1 MKVKFRKRIISLI
14 TCTAIA
20 LSCVT
25 MSGFAAFADD
35 DDEGGERTYV
45 TESSWEMTVPQIF
58 VYTENGNGT
67 ELQKEDGYQSAK
79 IFIKDTDGSMLT
91 DDCSFK
97 VRGNT
102 TALSWITKKPY
113 TFKFGK
119 KKDVLGLGKGK
130 KWALIANAFDPS
142 MLRNYTVF
150 SLAQEMG
157 LSYTSNFKAVEVWVD
172 DSFRGFYFLFEPVQE
187 GKDRVDIDIESNNG
201 MKDFLIEYEYN
212 RDEEGVTYIKS
223 NGYRFALSEPEEPN
237 EEQLAY
243 IQEKVDTLTSAILS
257 KNYETMAS
265 VTNIESF
272 AKLYLVNE
280 FVKNVDSNYS
290 SVYYYYKDGV
300 FYAGPPWDY
309 DLASGNVNASSSKSY
324 EHAST
329 PDRLY
334 TAYTNLFYHLMM
346 RNEFREDV
354 RKVYSEHYAFFKN
367 IYSEGGLIDGLL
379 AKYGDVFSRNF
390 NEAGWDVSKRYTI
403 QMRTPEPTFD
413 ENVSFLKNWY
423 REHNAWLGNTLA
435 VYGVNVRTFSQRLN
449 DPHKLSVSVD
459 ILNTSSVKDLTV
471 ELYAEE
477 PMYFKKTLT
486 LSDAENVWKY
496 TSRKNYSYSI
506 ELPGWMVTEN
516 VKVKLVTPDVT
527 SQLELQDYSIE
538 IPKDGDAV
546 ELKVGDANLDGAI
559 TVDDATEIQK
569 IAADLA
575 VADDKIKAVADINAD
590 GAIDITEATKIQQSL
605 AEICNDGYAGN
616 IGKVFKY

>member
-1 MKVKFRKRIISLI
+1 MKRTLALI
-14 TCTAIA
+14 LALTALFSFLCIP
-20 LSCVT
+20 T
-25 MSGFAAFADD
+25 AANAA
-35 DDEGGERTYV
+35 EN
-45 TESSWEMTVPQIF
+45 STVPKIEI
-58 VYTENGNGT
+58 TTDAGNGLSL
-67 ELQKEDGYQSAK
+67 EKADGYVGAHIK
-79 IFIKDTDGSMLT
+79 IIDADGSVK
-91 DDCSFK
+91 DDAITLK
-97 VRGNT
+97 VRGNS
-102 TALSWITKKPY
+102 TAMEHVTKKSFN
-113 TFKFGK
+113 FKFAK
-119 KKDVLGLGKGK
+119 KTEVLGMGKGK
-130 KWALIANAFDPS
+130 KWALLANCFDPTLMRNYIAFDIARE
-142 MLRNYTVF
+142 LDID
-150 SLAQEMG
+150 
-157 LSYTSNFKAVEVWVD
+157 YTSNQKYVELWVD
-172 DSFRGFYFLFEPVQE
+172 GVFKGCYTLMEPVQE

-527 SQLELQDYSIE
+527 SQLEPQDYSIE

>member
-1 MKVKFRKRIISLI
+1 MKKIISLLLCAAVFAGLFCI
-14 TCTAIA
+14 QVNAAENGEAENGELTVPRVY
-20 LSCVT
+20 VT
-25 MSGFAAFADD
+25 T
-35 DDEGGERTYV
+35 DEG
-45 TESSWEMTVPQIF
+45 
-58 VYTENGNGT
+58 NGNSIV
-67 ELQKEDGYQSAK
+67 KADGYVGASVK
-79 IFIKDTDGSMLT
+79 IEDVDGSVLE
-91 DDCSFK
+91 DKASFK
-97 VRGNT
+97 VRGNS
-102 TALSWITKKPY
+102 TALAEKKPF
-113 TFKFGK
+113 TFKFAK
-119 KKDVLGLGKGK
+119 KKDVLGMGKGK
-130 KWALIANAFDPS
+130 KWALLANCFDPTLMRNYIAFDIARE
-142 MLRNYTVF
+142 LDID
-150 SLAQEMG
+150 
-157 LSYTSNFKAVEVWVD
+157 YTSNQKYVELWVD
-172 DSFRGFYFLFEPVQE
+172 GVFKGCYTLMEPVQE

-413 ENVSFLKNWY
+413 ENVS
-423 REHNAWLGNTLA
+423 HNAWLGNTLA

>member
-1 MKVKFRKRIISLI
+1 MKKIISLLLCAAVFAGLFCI
-14 TCTAIA
+14 QVNAAENGEAENGELTVPRVY
-20 LSCVT
+20 VT
-25 MSGFAAFADD
+25 T
-35 DDEGGERTYV
+35 DEG
-45 TESSWEMTVPQIF
+45 
-58 VYTENGNGT
+58 NGNSIV
-67 ELQKEDGYQSAK
+67 KADGYVGASVK
-79 IFIKDTDGSMLT
+79 IEDVDGSVLE
-91 DDCSFK
+91 DKASFK
-97 VRGNT
+97 VRGNS
-102 TALSWITKKPY
+102 TALAEKKPF
-113 TFKFGK
+113 TFKFAK
-119 KKDVLGLGKGK
+119 KKDVLGMGKGK
-130 KWALIANAFDPS
+130 KWALLANCFDPTLMRNYIAFDIARE
-142 MLRNYTVF
+142 LDID
-150 SLAQEMG
+150 
-157 LSYTSNFKAVEVWVD
+157 YTSNQKYVELWVD
-172 DSFRGFYFLFEPVQE
+172 GVFKGCYTLMEPVQE

-527 SQLELQDYSIE
+527 SQLEPQDYSIE

-575 VADDKIKAVADINAD
+575 VADDKIKVVADINAD

>member
-1 MKVKFRKRIISLI
+1 MKKIISLLLCAAVFAGLFCI
-14 TCTAIA
+14 QVNAAENGEAENGELTVPRVY
-20 LSCVT
+20 VT
-25 MSGFAAFADD
+25 T
-35 DDEGGERTYV
+35 DEG
-45 TESSWEMTVPQIF
+45 
-58 VYTENGNGT
+58 NGNSIV
-67 ELQKEDGYQSAK
+67 KADGYVGASVK
-79 IFIKDTDGSMLT
+79 IEDVDGSVLE
-91 DDCSFK
+91 DKASFK
-97 VRGNT
+97 VRGNS
-102 TALSWITKKPY
+102 TALAEKKPF
-113 TFKFGK
+113 TFKFAK
-119 KKDVLGLGKGK
+119 KKDVLGMGKGK
-130 KWALIANAFDPS
+130 KWALLANCFDPTLMRNYIAFDIARE
-142 MLRNYTVF
+142 LDID
-150 SLAQEMG
+150 
-157 LSYTSNFKAVEVWVD
+157 YTSNQKYVELWVD
-172 DSFRGFYFLFEPVQE
+172 GVFKGCYTLMEPVQE

-449 DPHKLSVSVD
+449 DPHKFSVSVD

-527 SQLELQDYSIE
+527 SQLEPQDYSIE

>member
-1 MKVKFRKRIISLI
+1 MFKMKKIISLLLCAAVFAGLFCI
-14 TCTAIA
+14 QVNAAENGELTVPRVY
-20 LSCVT
+20 VT
-25 MSGFAAFADD
+25 T
-35 DDEGGERTYV
+35 DEG
-45 TESSWEMTVPQIF
+45 
-58 VYTENGNGT
+58 NGNSIV
-67 ELQKEDGYQSAK
+67 KADGYVGASVK
-79 IFIKDTDGSMLT
+79 IEDVDGSVLE
-91 DDCSFK
+91 DKASFK
-97 VRGNT
+97 VRGNS
-102 TALSWITKKPY
+102 TALAEKKPF
-113 TFKFGK
+113 TFKFAK
-119 KKDVLGLGKGK
+119 KKDVLGMGKGK
-130 KWALIANAFDPS
+130 KWALLANCFDPTLMRNYIAFDIARE
-142 MLRNYTVF
+142 LDID
-150 SLAQEMG
+150 
-157 LSYTSNFKAVEVWVD
+157 YTSNQKYVELWVD
-172 DSFRGFYFLFEPVQE
+172 GVFKGCYTLMEPVQE

-527 SQLELQDYSIE
+527 SQLEPQDYSIE

>member
-1 MKVKFRKRIISLI
+1 MKKIISLLLCAAVFAGLFCI
-14 TCTAIA
+14 QVNAAENGEAENGELTVPRVY
-20 LSCVT
+20 VT
-25 MSGFAAFADD
+25 T
-35 DDEGGERTYV
+35 DEG
-45 TESSWEMTVPQIF
+45 
-58 VYTENGNGT
+58 NGNSIV
-67 ELQKEDGYQSAK
+67 KADGYVGASVK
-79 IFIKDTDGSMLT
+79 IEDVDGSVLE
-91 DDCSFK
+91 DKASFK
-97 VRGNT
+97 VRGNS
-102 TALSWITKKPY
+102 TALAEKKPF
-113 TFKFGK
+113 TFKFAK
-119 KKDVLGLGKGK
+119 KKDVLGMGKGK
-130 KWALIANAFDPS
+130 KWALLANCFDPTLMRNYIAFDIARE
-142 MLRNYTVF
+142 LDID
-150 SLAQEMG
+150 
-157 LSYTSNFKAVEVWVD
+157 YTSNQKYVELWVD
-172 DSFRGFYFLFEPVQE
+172 GVFKGCYTLMEPVQE

-527 SQLELQDYSIE
+527 SQLEPQDYSIE

-590 GAIDITEATKIQQSL
+590 GAIDITEGEL
-605 AEICNDGYAGN
+605 RVE
-616 IGKVFKY
+616 

>member
-1 MKVKFRKRIISLI
+1 MKKIISLLLCAAVFAGLFCI
-14 TCTAIA
+14 QVNAAENGEAENGELTVPRVY
-20 LSCVT
+20 VT
-25 MSGFAAFADD
+25 T
-35 DDEGGERTYV
+35 DEG
-45 TESSWEMTVPQIF
+45 
-58 VYTENGNGT
+58 NGNSIV
-67 ELQKEDGYQSAK
+67 KADGYVGASVK
-79 IFIKDTDGSMLT
+79 IEDVDGSVLE
-91 DDCSFK
+91 DKASFK
-97 VRGNT
+97 VRGNS
-102 TALSWITKKPY
+102 TALAEKKPF
-113 TFKFGK
+113 TFKFAK
-119 KKDVLGLGKGK
+119 KKDVLGMGKGK
-130 KWALIANAFDPS
+130 KWALLANCFDPTLMRNYIAFDIARE
-142 MLRNYTVF
+142 LDID
-150 SLAQEMG
+150 
-157 LSYTSNFKAVEVWVD
+157 YTSNQKDVELWVD
-172 DSFRGFYFLFEPVQE
+172 GVFKGCYTLMEPVQE

-527 SQLELQDYSIE
+527 SQLEPQDYSIE

-575 VADDKIKAVADINAD
+575 VADDKIKAVVDINAD

>member
-1 MKVKFRKRIISLI
+1 MKKIISLLLCAAVFAGLFCI
-14 TCTAIA
+14 QVNAAENGELTVPRVY
-20 LSCVT
+20 VT
-25 MSGFAAFADD
+25 T
-35 DDEGGERTYV
+35 DEG
-45 TESSWEMTVPQIF
+45 
-58 VYTENGNGT
+58 NGNSIV
-67 ELQKEDGYQSAK
+67 KADGYVGASVK
-79 IFIKDTDGSMLT
+79 IEDVDGSVLE
-91 DDCSFK
+91 DKASFK
-97 VRGNT
+97 VRGNS
-102 TALSWITKKPY
+102 TALAEKKPF
-113 TFKFGK
+113 TFKFAK
-119 KKDVLGLGKGK
+119 KKDVLGMGKGK
-130 KWALIANAFDPS
+130 KWALLANCFDPTLMRNYIAFDIARE
-142 MLRNYTVF
+142 LDID
-150 SLAQEMG
+150 
-157 LSYTSNFKAVEVWVD
+157 YTSNQKYVELWVD
-172 DSFRGFYFLFEPVQE
+172 GVFKGCYTLMEPVQE

-527 SQLELQDYSIE
+527 SQLEPQDYSIE